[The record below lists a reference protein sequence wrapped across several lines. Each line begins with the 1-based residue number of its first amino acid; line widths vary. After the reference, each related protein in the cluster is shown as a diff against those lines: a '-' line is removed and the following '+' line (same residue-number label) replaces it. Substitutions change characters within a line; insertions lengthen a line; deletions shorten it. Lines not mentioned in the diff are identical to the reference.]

1 MLFLIFTVSTYS
13 KGKIIVNISWETT
26 TEGGLALGCI
36 LSFIFTLMTVF
47 ISMKKKD
54 YINNLNSNTNTQ
66 HKKIYKALSFMLS
79 YLMKVLVMFVIMSM
93 NFWVCLCVI
102 LAQTFESI
110 FVELIEQK
118 RKKQSLKYAQVDE

>member
-1 MLFLIFTVSTYS
+1 
-13 KGKIIVNISWETT
+13 
-26 TEGGLALGCI
+26 
-36 LSFIFTLMTVF
+36 
-47 ISMKKKD
+47 
-54 YINNLNSNTNTQ
+54 
-66 HKKIYKALSFMLS
+66 
-79 YLMKVLVMFVIMSM
+79 MKVLVMFVIMSM